1 MGDLENPS
9 VLAAMAGITN
19 GNFAKYCLIEGGA
32 GMVTIGGYPI
42 GEEMIISSVKAAQ
55 RGRREFILQIG
66 KEESEILREAQKVPS
81 LSRLI
86 VNLRINNSKGA
97 RSFAHKFDEL
107 LEEKPLIEINAHCR
121 QVEIT
126 QKGGGQSLLERLDV
140 LENIIKGFYEKDFRT
155 SVKIRSNAIQPD
167 QLIPTINQWPVDF
180 LHIDAYREGRSGTD
194 LEMLEYYAR
203 RINTSIIGNNSV
215 IDIQSARAILDC
227 GVQLFSVARAAQKNP
242 LIFRSLVKH
251 F

>member
-81 LSRLI
+81 FSRLI
-86 VNLRINNSKGA
+86 VNLRINNSKDA
-97 RSFAHKFDEL
+97 QSFAYKFDDL

-121 QVEIT
+121 QAEIT
-126 QKGGGQSLLERLDV
+126 RKGGGQSLLERLNI
-140 LENIIKGFYEKDFRT
+140 LEDIIKEFYVKDFKI
-155 SVKIRSNAIQPD
+155 SLKIRSFAIQPD
-167 QLIPTINQWPVDF
+167 QLIPKINQWPVDF
-180 LHIDAYREGRSGTD
+180 LHIDAYREGQRGTD
-194 LEMLEYYAR
+194 LEVLEYYAR
-203 RINTSIIGNNSV
+203 KINASIIGNNSV
-215 IDIQSARAILDC
+215 VDVKSACAILDR
-227 GVQLFSVARAAQKNP
+227 GAQFFSVARAARKNP
-242 LIFRSLVKH
+242 LIFKYLLKL